1 VARPLSVVRIE
12 NFSASEILRAEQQEE
27 NFDVVVA
34 FSTKYE
40 PPRGIF
46 QRIPGWTQAQTRY
59 FDFHQDLPAAAI
71 ARMLHG
77 RIVWQDATTGEW
89 IAVIEI
95 DKARDAKVEKF
106 EVSRF
111 QGFNVSK

>member
-1 VARPLSVVRIE
+1 VVRLE
-12 NFSASEILRAEQQEE
+12 NFTGEEILRAAQAPES
-27 NFDVVVA
+27 FDVVVA

-40 PPRGIF
+40 PPRGFF
-46 QRIPGWTQAQTRY
+46 QQIPGWTAVQTRY

-77 RIVWQDATTGEW
+77 RIVWQERTPGEW

-95 DKARDAKVEKF
+95 DKIRNARAAF
-106 EVSRF
+106 PQMR
-111 QGFNVSK
+111 